1 MIEPYY
7 QIFKEKLKEVKFKDM
22 KTLFPTVDKFV
33 KEVNPDLEK
42 NGLLCPIVLDKN
54 GVTIRSGAHRYE
66 YFKDKYESTLCYVGN
81 NGNETKFFQLL
92 NVFCWRNHPVKQPEF
107 LKSMYEKGAE

>member
-42 NGLLCPIVLDKN
+42 KWIIVSNCLRQRWSYD
-54 GVTIRSGAHRYE
+54 
-66 YFKDKYESTLCYVGN
+66 
-81 NGNETKFFQLL
+81 
-92 NVFCWRNHPVKQPEF
+92 
-107 LKSMYEKGAE
+107 

>member
-42 NGLLCPIVLDKN
+42 NGLLCPIVLDKD
-54 GVTIRSGAHRYE
+54 GKVSARILGAVSRSLLTQIVDE
-66 YFKDKYESTLCYVGN
+66 VN
-81 NGNETKFFQLL
+81 NG
-92 NVFCWRNHPVKQPEF
+92 
-107 LKSMYEKGAE
+107 